1 MGCGDLEL
9 GFGDGIL
16 NLRVNNHQRLQE
28 LEGESNWNFGFS
40 NEEQGMMAFFPATWY
55 RGGDVT
61 DFEDD
66 DGSDTT
72 KWSKKTLAQ
81 KTAAL
86 RAETCFRDGG
96 THQGLVKNI
105 VEQWSLR
112 GRDDVAVGGASCLP
126 RGRGNVR
133 PALRH

>member
-1 MGCGDLEL
+1 MGCSDLEL

-40 NEEQGMMAFFPATWY
+40 NEEQGMMAFFLATRD

-81 KTAAL
+81 KTASVMVAH
-86 RAETCFRDGG
+86 T
-96 THQGLVKNI
+96 I
-105 VEQWSLR
+105 EQWSLR